1 MNKLRLA
8 VGCLSFFLGGGI
20 GFVIGAGASYAIAAL
35 ITDSR
40 ETQAYLAVLIV
51 PAVALVGALTTAG
64 TLWALA
70 RSSGPRLLLTVP
82 GWLVLVAAVLLA
94 VQWSRAAR
102 PATVLVRN
110 DTGTPIQNLYLGS
123 DFRRNSRIGDLAPGA
138 TSPPI
143 QVDLANRVTFN
154 ALEGR
159 AAGDYVRHRLS
170 PDETAELADG
180 AYLWTVG
187 GEPGALT
194 YRFEAIGSATADP

>member
-1 MNKLRLA
+1 MSKLRQA
-8 VGCLSFFLGGGI
+8 VGCLSFFLGGGV
-20 GFVIGAGASYAIAAL
+20 GLVIGSGASYAIAGL

-51 PAVALVGALTTAG
+51 PAIALVGAMTVAASIG
-64 TLWALA
+64 AMA
-70 RSSGPRLLLTVP
+70 QSSAPRLLATVP
-82 GWLVLVAAVLLA
+82 GWLVLIAAVLLA
-94 VQWSRAAR
+94 VQWSRPAR

-110 DTGTPIQNLYLGS
+110 DTRTPIQNLYLGS
-123 DFRRNSRIGDLAPGA
+123 DFRRNSRIGDLAAGA

-143 QVDLANRVTFN
+143 PVDLANRVTFN

-170 PDETAELADG
+170 PDQTADLADG
-180 AYLWTVG
+180 TYLWTVG

-194 YRFEAIGSATADP
+194 YRFEAIGNTHPAP